1 MHGYFYKWKKTNE
14 ENSEL
19 LSTSSAS
26 SNCKDVNIPKS
37 MIISKSLLEVE
48 NDKILGKGT
57 FGSCVNGFF
66 LNTKVFLFV

>member
-57 FGSCVNGFF
+57 FGSCVNG
-66 LNTKVFLFV
+66 KYKGFLFV